1 MCIFQQGYTGNSRV
15 EDSSRG
21 GIYTYAKIEDSQVN
35 GYMGDGVAGDDGF
48 DFFGNQRD
56 SSQGATMSQSL
67 PVSSEFFKCLE
78 ECTCVSKVGEGIATN
93 HLALP
98 L

>member
-1 MCIFQQGYTGNSRV
+1 MCIFQQGNSRV
-15 EDSSRG
+15 EASSRG
-21 GIYTYAKIEDSQVN
+21 GKYTYAKIEDSQVN

-67 PVSSEFFKCLE
+67 PVSSEFFKCL
-78 ECTCVSKVGEGIATN
+78 VS
-93 HLALP
+93 
-98 L
+98 